1 MARWTKHDIAFM
13 SEALDLAANGRG
25 LVEPNPMVGCVLVKK
40 GRVVGRGFHRKLG
53 GPHAEVEALRDA
65 GKRARG
71 ATAYVT
77 LEPCNHHGRT
87 PPCTEALIAAGVTR
101 VIAAME
107 DPNPIVSG
115 KGFRRL
121 RAVGIRCDVG
131 LLGPQAHS
139 LNAPFVT
146 RYSKHRPYVYL
157 KWAQSIDGKIATR
170 TGDSKWIS
178 SPESRRVVHSL
189 RARMDAIIVGVDT
202 VIADDPDLTAR
213 LVRPLRTATRV
224 VIDPRLRTP
233 LSSRLVRTAQRT
245 PTLIA
250 STKKMIGSARARAL
264 LAKGCDLIAVPA
276 RGRTLS
282 LSALLQ
288 TLSDRAM
295 TNVLIEGGGRTL
307 GEFVEQKMADEALV
321 FVAPRLIGGE
331 TAPGPLRNLGPATMK
346 ELPTVDVTSIHS
358 SSSDLCYTICFPSRT
373 RKGRFPQ

>member
-1 MARWTKHDIAFM
+1 MARWTKLDIAFM

-65 GKRARG
+65 GRRAKG
-71 ATAYVT
+71 ASAYVT

-87 PPCTEALIAAGVTR
+87 PPCTDALIAAGVSR

-131 LLGPQAHS
+131 LLGLQASS

-146 RYSKHRPYVYL
+146 RYSKHRPYVYV

-233 LSSRLVRTAQRT
+233 LSSRLVRTARRT

-250 STKKMIGSARARAL
+250 STRKMVASARARAL
-264 LAKGCDLIAVPA
+264 MAKGCDLIAVPA
-276 RGRTLS
+276 RGQTLR
-282 LSALLQ
+282 LNALLQ
-288 TLSDRAM
+288 TLCDRAM
-295 TNVLIEGGGRTL
+295 TNVLVEGGGRTL

-331 TAPGPLRNLGPATMK
+331 TAPGPLRNLGPSTMK
-346 ELPTVDVTSIHS
+346 GLPDVDVMSIHS

-373 RKGRFPQ
+373 R